1 MLFSVYL
8 ILFASTP
15 YFFEKIDGK
24 DKNLHFIFTF
34 FFIYLLSVL
43 SANGPDITTYQKNY
57 FENGEQFVFKPSALI
72 FNAIIYYFNRLD
84 LSFFIYQLF
93 IKSIFCVGL
102 YIFIKNLYKKN
113 LEYIFAIIF
122 ACIYLVPIISINSLY
137 QSAALGLF
145 LIIVSFKNFN
155 LLRDLPIIFI
165 MILMH
170 KSGFAG
176 LILYSLSYA
185 MQFRRIKKIKK
196 FQVVILSSLLIF
208 SLFYFWN
215 LDFIKETIYQKLYIL
230 DDPISHFQ
238 YVWLLLLVFLSILFF
253 ISKKKIKRK
262 LSYKD
267 YNFLISSI
275 IYLIFIFFIFLIS
288 KQYALRFFY
297 YEFVFFMIMVSLI
310 PNMEILNY
318 EKFKNY
324 FIITYILGALFF
336 VSFWNEFANEKK
348 AFNNY
353 KIFSDIRI
361 FCKQEQKCNMFEY
374 KSFDLIEKI
383 IVDYPEIKRQ
393 Y

>member
-15 YFFEKIDGK
+15 YFFEKIDGR
-24 DKNLHFIFTF
+24 DKNLHFILTF
-34 FFIYLLSVL
+34 FFIFLLSVL

-72 FNAIIYYFNRLD
+72 FNTIIYYFNRLD

-102 YIFIKNLYKKN
+102 YIFIKNLYEKN

-137 QSAALGLF
+137 QSATLGLF

-215 LDFIKETIYQKLYIL
+215 LDFINEIIYKKLYIL

-262 LSYKD
+262 LISKD

-275 IYLIFIFFIFLIS
+275 IYLIFVFFVFLIS

-310 PNMEILNY
+310 PNIEILNY
-318 EKFKNY
+318 EKFKDY

-374 KSFDLIEKI
+374 KHFDLIKKI

>member
-1 MLFSVYL
+1 MFFSVYL
-8 ILFASTP
+8 ILFAIIP
-15 YFFEKIDGK
+15 YLFEKIDWRE
-24 DKNLHFIFTF
+24 KNLHFTFTF
-34 FFIYLLSVL
+34 FFIFLLSVL
-43 SANGPDITTYQKNY
+43 SANGPDISTYQKNY
-57 FENGEQFVFKPSALI
+57 FENGDQFVYKPSALI
-72 FNAIIYYFNRLD
+72 FNTIIYYFNKLD

-93 IKSIFCVGL
+93 VKSIFVVGL
-102 YIFIKNLYKKN
+102 YIFIKNLYKKK
-113 LEYIFAIIF
+113 LEHIFSIIF
-122 ACIYLVPIISINSLY
+122 ACIYLIPIISINSLY

-145 LIIVSFKNFN
+145 LVVVSFKNFN
-155 LLRDLPIIFI
+155 LLRDLPLIFI
-165 MILMH
+165 IILMH

-185 MQFRRIKKIKK
+185 MQYRRIKIFKKI
-196 FQVVILSSLLIF
+196 QVVILALLLIF

-215 LDFIKETIYQKLYIL
+215 LNFIKELIYQKLYIL
-230 DDPISHFQ
+230 DDPISYFQ
-238 YVWLLLLVFLSILFF
+238 YIWLALLVFLSILFF
-253 ISKKKIKRK
+253 ISKKEIKEK

-275 IYLIFIFFIFLIS
+275 LYLIFIFFIFFIS

-324 FIITYILGALFF
+324 IIITYILGALFF
-336 VSFWNEFANEKK
+336 VSFWHEFANEKK

-374 KSFDLIEKI
+374 KSFDLIKKI

>member
-1 MLFSVYL
+1 MFFSVYL
-8 ILFASTP
+8 ILFASIP
-15 YFFEKIDGK
+15 YLFEKIDWRE
-24 DKNLHFIFTF
+24 KNLHFTFTF
-34 FFIYLLSVL
+34 FFIFLLSVL
-43 SANGPDITTYQKNY
+43 SANGPDISTYQKNY
-57 FENGEQFVFKPSALI
+57 FENGYQFVYKPSALI
-72 FNAIIYYFNRLD
+72 FNTIIYYFNKLD
-84 LSFFIYQLF
+84 LSFFYYQLF
-93 IKSIFCVGL
+93 VKSIFCIGL
-102 YIFIKNLYKKN
+102 YIFIKNLYEKK
-113 LEYIFAIIF
+113 LEHIFAIIF
-122 ACIYLVPIISINSLY
+122 ACIYLVPVISINSLY

-145 LIIVSFKNFN
+145 LILVSFKNFN
-155 LLRDLPIIFI
+155 LLRNLPIIFI

-196 FQVVILSSLLIF
+196 FQIVILFSLLIF

-215 LDFIKETIYQKLYIL
+215 LDFIRETIYQKLYIL

-238 YVWLLLLVFLSILFF
+238 YVWLLLLVFFSILFF
-253 ISKKKIKRK
+253 ISKKEIKRK

-275 IYLIFIFFIFLIS
+275 IYLIFIFFVFLIS

-336 VSFWNEFANEKK
+336 VSIWHEFANEKK
-348 AFNNY
+348 SFNNY
-353 KIFSDIRI
+353 IIFSNISL
-361 FCKQEQKCNMFEY
+361 FCKEEKLCNMFEF
-374 KSFDLIEKI
+374 KSFDLIQKI
-383 IVDYPEIKRQ
+383 INDYPEIKRQ